1 MPFLNIKACQHI
13 LLHQIIIFKIA
24 SYDPF
29 KKQGGKMTHW
39 QHYLPPIFEEV
50 FPKNI
55 LSGVLMVQH
64 FCEEG
69 GHFLCTRAE
78 FHVFS

>member
-1 MPFLNIKACQHI
+1 MSFPKVTRLC
-13 LLHQIIIFKIA
+13 KINT
-24 SYDPF
+24 SHKELF
-29 KKQGGKMTHW
+29 KKQGGKMTDW

-78 FHVFS
+78 FHVFSW